1 MNSSIQQGEDRPHMH
16 LSRPRLALGPL
27 ALVAALALAACGGSN
42 SDNKDGGTANS
53 GSSNGEATPAG
64 GGTGSSENGGGANVA
79 MQQGQ
84 KKGGTLNVVSAEGWQ
99 HLDPGESYFQIDY
112 LVMYAVHR
120 PLYSFDP
127 SSKLTPDLAAGEP
140 EISEDGKTVTIK
152 IRPDVMFSPP
162 LSRAVTTADVKYAF
176 ERLFNPNVPSGYA
189 SSYYPIVGA
198 DKSKGGPISGIETPD
213 KTTIVF
219 HLTSDY
225 GAKFVQ
231 ALTLPGSAPVPKE
244 VAGPM
249 DKKSP
254 TTYDSQVT
262 KQAFSGPYMIQDYAA
277 GRSLTLVRNPNWKAS
292 SDYRPAYAD
301 KIVWKAGGDANVLAR
316 QTLASPDLIMADA
329 PPAPVLKTAYE
340 QSREQLSISTL
351 AQYYASMNTTR
362 PPFDDINLRKAA
374 IAISDRNA
382 YLLARG
388 GKLVGQVATHFLGP
402 EVPGFAESGG
412 AKGFGVDYVSNPG
425 GNLQEACK
433 YMKAAGY
440 PNCKYTGNEKVVI
453 VGSNAD
459 PGPKEMQIVE
469 SGLQKLGFKTQIKA
483 VPQQTMYSKF
493 CGYTKAEYNVCP
505 TAGWIEDF
513 PDPYAYLYVP
523 FSGKAIVPVNNV
535 NWAQLDDPK
544 INTAMDAAAKV
555 KDPAQRREAWA
566 AINKMLVEAAPAIPE
581 VWSSNA
587 LVKGKTVKGVLDKW
601 NDDWNLSFSSPQ

>member
-1 MNSSIQQGEDRPHMH
+1 MH

-42 SDNKDGGTANS
+42 SDKNDGGTAPKKS
-53 GSSNGEATPAG
+53 GSSGQQAPAA
-64 GGTGSSENGGGANVA
+64 GTGGAANVA
-79 MQQGQ
+79 ASQGQ

-112 LVMYAVHR
+112 LVQYAVHR
-120 PLYSFDP
+120 PLYSYDP
-127 SSKLTPDLAAGEP
+127 SSKLTPDLAEGPAD
-140 EISEDGKTVTIK
+140 ISSDGKTVTVKIK
-152 IRPDVMFSPP
+152 PNVKFSPP
-162 LSRAVTTADVKYAF
+162 LSRAVTSDDVKYAF
-176 ERLFNPNVPSGYA
+176 ERDFNPNVPNAYA

-198 DKSKGGPISGIETPD
+198 DKSKGGPIKGIETPD
-213 KTTIVF
+213 DTTIVF
-219 HLTSDY
+219 HLTSDF
-225 GAKFVQ
+225 GATFVQ
-231 ALTLPGSAPVPKE
+231 ALTLPGSAPVPRE
-244 VAGPM
+244 VAESM

-262 KQAFSGPYMIQDYAA
+262 KQAFSGPYMITDYAA
-277 GRSLTLVRNPNWKAS
+277 GRSLTLERNPNWDSS

-301 KIVWKAGGDANVLAR
+301 KIVWKAGGDPNVLAR
-316 QTLASPDLIMADA
+316 QTLNSPDLLMADG
-329 PPAPVLKTAYE
+329 PPAPVLKTAFE
-340 QSREQLSISTL
+340 QNKEQLSISTL
-351 AQYYASMNTTR
+351 GQYYAAMNTTR
-362 PPFDDINLRKAA
+362 PPFNDVNLRRAA

-412 AKGFGVDYVSNPG
+412 EKGFGIDFVDNPG
-425 GNLQEACK
+425 GSQAVACK

-440 PNCKYTGNEKVVI
+440 DNCKYTGTEKVVI

-469 SGLQKLGFKTQIKA
+469 AGLQKLGFKTQIKA

-523 FSGKAIVPVNNV
+523 FSGKAIVPVNNS
-535 NWAQLDDPK
+535 NWAQENNPQ
-544 INTAMDAAAKV
+544 INEAMDKAAQIV
-555 KDPAQRREAWA
+555 DPAQRRQAWA
-566 AINKMLVEAAPAIPE
+566 DINKMLVMDAPAIPE
-581 VWSSNA
+581 IWASNA

>member
-1 MNSSIQQGEDRPHMH
+1 MH
-16 LSRPRLALGPL
+16 LLRPRLGLGPL
-27 ALVAALALAACGGSN
+27 AFVAALALAACGGSN
-42 SDNKDGGTANS
+42 ADKDTGSGGTATPKSAGS
-53 GSSNGEATPAG
+53 GDQTSGE
-64 GGTGSSENGGGANVA
+64 TGESKNRGGANVSVS
-79 MQQGQ
+79 QGQ
-84 KKGGTLNVVSAEGWQ
+84 KKGGTLKVVSAEGWQ

-120 PLYSFDP
+120 PLYSFSPD
-127 SSKLTPDLAAGEP
+127 SKLTPDLAAGP
-140 EISEDGKTVTIK
+140 ADISEDGKTVTVK
-152 IRPDVMFSPP
+152 IRDNVMFSPP
-162 LSRAVTTADVKYAF
+162 LSRAVTSADVRYAF
-176 ERLFNPNVPSGYA
+176 ERLFNPNVPNGYA
-189 SSYYPIVGA
+189 TSYYPIVGA
-198 DKSKGGPISGIETPD
+198 DKSKGGKISGIETPD
-213 KTTIVF
+213 KQTIVF
-219 HLTSDY
+219 HLTSDF
-225 GAKFVQ
+225 GATFAQ
-231 ALTLPGSAPVPKE
+231 ALTLPGTAPVPE
-244 VAGPM
+244 EIAGPM

-254 TTYDSQVT
+254 TTYDSEVT
-262 KQAFSGPYMIQDYAA
+262 KQAFSGPYMIKDYAS
-277 GRSLTLVRNPNWKAS
+277 GRSLTLVRNPNWKADT
-292 SDYRPAYAD
+292 DYRPAYAD
-301 KIVWKAGGDANVLAR
+301 TIEWKAGGDPNVLAR
-316 QTLASPDLIMADA
+316 QTLNSPDLLMADG
-329 PPAPVLKTAYE
+329 PPAPVLKTAFE
-340 QSREQLSISTL
+340 QHKDQLSISTL
-351 AQYYASMNTTR
+351 GQYYASLNTTR

-402 EVPGFAESGG
+402 EVPGFEESGG
-412 AKGFGVDYVSNPG
+412 EKGFGIDYVSNPG
-425 GNLQEACK
+425 GNLQVACK

-535 NWAQLDDPK
+535 NWAQLDDPA
-544 INTAMDAAAKV
+544 INSAMDAAAQV

-566 AINKMLVEAAPAIPE
+566 AINKKLVEAAPAIPE

-587 LVKGKTVKGVLDKW
+587 LVKGKNVKAVLDVW

>member
-1 MNSSIQQGEDRPHMH
+1 MR
-16 LSRPRLALGPL
+16 LSRPRLARGAPL
-27 ALVAALALAACGGSN
+27 AVAAVLALAACGGSN
-42 SDNKDGGTANS
+42 ND
-53 GSSNGEATPAG
+53 
-64 GGTGSSENGGGANVA
+64 NGGGGNAGNKKSPTTSTSGEGGYANVSA
-79 MQQGQ
+79 SQGQ
-84 KKGGTLNVVSAEGWQ
+84 QKGGTLNVVSAEGWQ

-120 PLYSFDP
+120 PLYSYDP
-127 SSKLTPDLAAGEP
+127 SSKLTPDLAAGP
-140 EISEDGKTVTIK
+140 AEISPDGKTVTVK
-152 IRPDVMFSPP
+152 LRPDVMFSPP
-162 LSRAVTTADVKYAF
+162 LSRAVTSDDVKYAF

-198 DKSKGGPISGIETPD
+198 DKAKGGPISGIETPD

-225 GAKFVQ
+225 GATFAQ
-231 ALTLPGSAPVPKE
+231 ALTLPGTAPVPKE

-254 TTYDSQVT
+254 TTYDSEVT
-262 KQAFSGPYMIQDYAA
+262 KQAFSGPYMIADYAA
-277 GRSLTLVRNPNWKAS
+277 GRSLTLERNPNWKAS

-301 KIVWKAGGDANVLAR
+301 KIVWKAGGDPNVLAR
-316 QTLASPDLIMADA
+316 QTLNSPDLLMADG

-340 QSREQLSISTL
+340 QKRDQLSIATL
-351 AQYYASMNTTR
+351 GQYYASMNTTR
-362 PPFDDINLRKAA
+362 PPFDDVNLRRAA
-374 IAISDRNA
+374 VAISDRNA

-402 EVPGFAESGG
+402 EVPGHQESGG
-412 AKGFGVDYVSNPG
+412 AKGFGIDFVSNPS
-425 GNLQEACK
+425 GNMDVACK

-440 PNCKYTGNEKVVI
+440 DNCKYTGDAKVVI

-469 SGLQKLGFKTQIKA
+469 AGLQKLGFKTQIKA

-493 CGYTKAEYNVCP
+493 CGYTKAQYNVCP

-535 NWAQLDDPK
+535 NWAQLDNPQ
-544 INTAMDAAAKV
+544 INAAMDKAAQV
-555 KDPAQRREAWA
+555 TDPAQRRKAWA
-566 AINKMLVEAAPAIPE
+566 DINKMLVMEAPAIPE
-581 VWSSNA
+581 VWAANA
-587 LVKGKTVKGVLDKW
+587 LVKGTQVKGVLDKW
-601 NDDWNLSFSSPQ
+601 NDDWNLSFSSPK